1 MDPKARRQKYR
12 VYTDDS
18 KKYFVPVYARGWW
31 LDLVCGEDN
40 WDVALVEN
48 GEGLLGALPYTIRK
62 DAGFTVLTQSS
73 FCRAMGPI
81 LFKEPNK
88 YAKRISQQKD
98 VMNALIEALPSFQCY
113 SQNWDRRITNWLPF
127 YWNQFSQST
136 RYTYVINDLND
147 FEEIWGRFL
156 FKTRTDIRKAK
167 KQGIA
172 ISAAVD
178 DFDRFHRILGK
189 TFENIQSNPAFD
201 YNLMVKLYEECT
213 KRGCGKIFLAEDT
226 AENVHAGM
234 FLVWDERSA
243 YYLYG
248 GNDAKLRNSGAISYL
263 IWEAIKFSA
272 SLTKNFD
279 FVGSML
285 GPVERHFRGFGG
297 ELVPYYHVSKSSSSY
312 KVYRKI
318 MEAMGK

>member
-1 MDPKARRQKYR
+1 M
-12 VYTDDS
+12 
-18 KKYFVPVYARGWW
+18 
-31 LDLVCGEDN
+31 
-40 WDVALVEN
+40 
-48 GEGLLGALPYTIRK
+48 
-62 DAGFTVLTQSS
+62 
-73 FCRAMGPI
+73 
-81 LFKEPNK
+81 
-88 YAKRISQQKD
+88 
-98 VMNALIEALPSFQCY
+98 
-113 SQNWDRRITNWLPF
+113 
-127 YWNQFSQST
+127 
-136 RYTYVINDLND
+136 INDLND

-272 SLTKNFD
+272 SLTKSFD

-285 GPVERHFRGFGG
+285 EPVERHFRGFGG